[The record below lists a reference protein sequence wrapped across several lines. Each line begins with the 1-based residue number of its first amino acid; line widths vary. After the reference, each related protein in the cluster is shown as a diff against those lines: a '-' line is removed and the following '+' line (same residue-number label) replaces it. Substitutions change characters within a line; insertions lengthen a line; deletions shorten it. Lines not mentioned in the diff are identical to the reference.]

1 MLVGVD
7 SGKSVTYDATRKEY
21 EGISYSFEL
30 PSIDLDLVDV
40 FGPRF
45 NFDSFS
51 VFRDGNVISLNWDG
65 EVKVQEDQLV
75 TPMYDILDHLDFSPD
90 GTVLA
95 AGGRR
100 GSTHVW
106 NLTNN
111 QFLYKNLYF
120 LPFGDPISPDGRA
133 IALIVPKTITLSSG
147 TTLNVDNYQLQSL
160 SGTAFTRDLSE
171 TLPDANVGYTVNGSI
186 FIAANLKQ
194 SKAWDFGNGS
204 ETRLKGYAYT
214 GCWVTASANNLKE
227 KLQVN
232 SAAGLV
238 PVGDD
243 DHTNNLCPKSYAS
256 RSSFPAFSKD
266 LSLLVYIDS
275 NGALAGF
282 DVLKKTAAWRP
293 YQMKNFAKVTVLAV
307 SPDGSVIAAGDES
320 GKLSLFNGRTG
331 EFLSSMVGN
340 FGIVRAIL
348 FSEDGTKIATA
359 GDDGLVRI
367 LGIVDIP

>member
-1 MLVGVD
+1 M
-7 SGKSVTYDATRKEY
+7 
-21 EGISYSFEL
+21 
-30 PSIDLDLVDV
+30 DV
-40 FGPRF
+40 FGARF
-45 NFDSFS
+45 HFDSFS
-51 VFRDGNVISLNWDG
+51 AFRDGSVISVNWDG

-75 TPMYDILDHLDFSPD
+75 TPMYDVLDHLDFSPD

-120 LPFGDPISPDGRA
+120 LPFGDPISPDGMA
-133 IALIVPKTITLSSG
+133 IALIVPKRITLSSG
-147 TTLNVDNYQLQSL
+147 TTLDIDNYQLQNL

-171 TLPDANVGYTVNGSI
+171 TLLDANVGYTVNGSI

-194 SKAWDFGNGS
+194 SKAWDLGNGS

-214 GCWVTASANNLKE
+214 GCWVTASANNIKE

-232 SAAGLV
+232 SVGGLV
-238 PVGDD
+238 PLVDD
-243 DHTNNLCPKSYAS
+243 DYINNLCPKSYAS
-256 RSSFPAFSKD
+256 RSSLPAFSKD

-282 DVLKKTAAWRP
+282 DVLKNAAAWKP
-293 YQMKNFAKVTVLAV
+293 YQLKDLAEVTVLAV
-307 SPDGSVIAAGDES
+307 SPDGSVIAVGDES
-320 GKLSLFNGRTG
+320 GTLSFFNGGSG
-331 EFLSSMVGN
+331 EFLSSAVGN
-340 FGIVRAIL
+340 FGIVRAVL

-359 GDDGLVRI
+359 GDDGLVRV
-367 LGIVDIP
+367 LGIVHIP